1 MFFREGVFSTNSFW
15 WVKLKKNLEK
25 LLKKC
30 RDKWFACGMLPQ
42 KASVAGEARR
52 LQMSC
57 HPYPAEP

>member
-30 RDKWFACGMLPQ
+30 RDK
-42 KASVAGEARR
+42 
-52 LQMSC
+52 
-57 HPYPAEP
+57 